1 MGAERPFRQ
10 PVKCGVRRIAREK
23 GANGPGRRDNP
34 AVDPGE
40 VVAQHWERLQA
51 RDWDGR
57 LTRAREYWVDERREE
72 LPAERAHWF
81 EDLDD

>member
-1 MGAERPFRQ
+1 
-10 PVKCGVRRIAREK
+10 
-23 GANGPGRRDNP
+23 
-34 AVDPGE
+34 VDPGE
-40 VVAQHWERLQA
+40 VVAQHRERLQA